1 MKTRMGIL
9 LVVLLLVSAV
19 SFSDESS
26 GGSEITIS
34 IVFDRNLINPELD
47 GWEGFGC
54 VVATPKVNILFDT
67 GYGSRAGEILLSNME
82 KMNIDPLDI
91 DIVVI
96 SHSHL
101 TAGLSAFLK
110 ENPDVTV
117 YGPETMDY
125 GIIVEKYGAQYRE
138 LAKFTKLAKNVY
150 STGGFRS
157 KTGSTMEQS
166 LVIDAEPGLVVVCG
180 CAHPGII
187 NVLERV
193 KSDLPN
199 RNFHLVMGG
208 FHLENTFAKER
219 EQILQR
225 FIELGVQKVCPCH
238 CSGRFREIAEREYK
252 ENYIEGGVGQIIVV
266 R

>member
-1 MKTRMGIL
+1 
-9 LVVLLLVSAV
+9 
-19 SFSDESS
+19 
-26 GGSEITIS
+26 
-34 IVFDRNLINPELD
+34 
-47 GWEGFGC
+47 
-54 VVATPKVNILFDT
+54 
-67 GYGSRAGEILLSNME
+67 
-82 KMNIDPLDI
+82 
-91 DIVVI
+91 
-96 SHSHL
+96 
-101 TAGLSAFLK
+101 
-110 ENPDVTV
+110 
-117 YGPETMDY
+117 
-125 GIIVEKYGAQYRE
+125 
-138 LAKFTKLAKNVY
+138 
-150 STGGFRS
+150 
-157 KTGSTMEQS
+157 MEQS